1 MKGWWPIPPSPQ
13 VMSPWPFT
21 MDVVGTAFM
30 LFGHPSKWAGQFF
43 TPASVALLM
52 AQMSIPDGEAL
63 VNERLKAAIEKS
75 PMATAPMLAGTALEG
90 EVAQAWFIARVIP
103 LAIEHYQPVTV
114 CDPALGSGIMLVSA
128 SSCFPAFANAL
139 GLVQY
144 FGQDIDADAV
154 LMSKIN
160 LKLYGLNGRA
170 MRRTI
175 LQAEQVLRQHG
186 IGNDDKADAST
197 HHPDQ
202 KVLPFPAPN
211 EETLAAA

>member
-1 MKGWWPIPPSPQ
+1 
-13 VMSPWPFT
+13 
-21 MDVVGTAFM
+21 M

-63 VNERLKAAIEKS
+63 VNERLKAASEKS
-75 PMATAPMLAGTALEG
+75 QMATAAMLAGGALEG
-90 EVAQAWFIARVIP
+90 EIAQAWFIARVIP

-114 CDPALGSGIMLVSA
+114 CDPAVGSGIMLVSA

-160 LKLYGLNGRA
+160 LKLYGLNGHA

-175 LQAEQVLRQHG
+175 FQAEQVLRQHG
-186 IGNDDKADAST
+186 IGAEVTDS
-197 HHPDQ
+197 PSVQ
-202 KVLPFPAPN
+202 QVLPFPAPPK
-211 EETLAAA
+211 ETLAAA